1 MHKLSKPHN
10 LILNLASLSS
20 NLTISLVG
28 ILPEDAQP
36 HTFCCHLGC
45 RSFCSVCI
53 LLLLCVEVL
62 GTRLEMRIGRCS
74 RVDGQ
79 THTDL
84 LPMPHHHAR
93 EGIEAVHTG
102 QPPGEQSRM
111 KASGE
116 CIWRGKEV
124 TGHIEEAR
132 VTRNCGWPLRA
143 DSILKEL
150 RAAANRQLARNKG
163 PQSYNHKEMS
173 STSNL
178 SEIGSGSCSSQISR

>member
-1 MHKLSKPHN
+1 MMPAASSTLS
-10 LILNLASLSS
+10 
-20 NLTISLVG
+20 
-28 ILPEDAQP
+28 
-36 HTFCCHLGC
+36 
-45 RSFCSVCI
+45 
-53 LLLLCVEVL
+53 LLLPVGDLSASCACVFCL
-62 GTRLEMRIGRCS
+62 FFPP
-74 RVDGQ
+74 
-79 THTDL
+79 HYL

-93 EGIEAVHTG
+93 EGIEAIHTG

-116 CIWRGKEV
+116 CIWRGKGKIFHILGGSVAEV